1 MFVAARVSFPLAF
14 LLMMVFG
21 WSYIGAG
28 CEEITLIYTRRIV
41 DEVIEIYALL
51 HLLNLK
57 QFFRHSCIY
66 SSIRIAPH

>member
-14 LLMMVFG
+14 LLMMVLG

-41 DEVIEIYALL
+41 DEVIEIHALL
-51 HLLNLK
+51 HL
-57 QFFRHSCIY
+57 
-66 SSIRIAPH
+66 